1 MSAKETLEGPK
12 TDKKKSRKKSRM
24 QVRVYAGHGFSTS
37 GLEGVRRAKD
47 GRGERKLRLEGQISN
62 GGPSYIG
69 LYQQRAGLGP
79 IRYGLCG
86 GIMQLREP
94 DQPNTPFQPGQKGQI
109 TARSGAKVGPIGRI
123 VLH

>member
-1 MSAKETLEGPK
+1 MTKRKAERSLECRSEFTQGMVFQHQGK
-12 TDKKKSRKKSRM
+12 GGEK
-24 QVRVYAGHGFSTS
+24 
-37 GLEGVRRAKD
+37 RAID

-109 TARSGAKVGPIGRI
+109 TARSGAKVGPIGCI